1 MEHAQKK
8 KTSKPYSPEFRER
21 AVRLAMEHRDDYQSE
36 AAALT
41 AIAGKLGCSPDSL
54 RVWMRQVQ
62 RDGGEQP
69 GPTGVEIAR
78 IKELERENRELR
90 QANEILRKA
99 SAYFCPGGA
108 RPPVSQIIDFIEE
121 SREAFGVE
129 PICRALQF
137 APSTYYDR
145 RAIARDPDRASAR
158 AKSDAALSLKIDA
171 AWDANRKLYGARKV
185 WHVLR
190 RQGEYAARCTV
201 ERLMRRLGLRG
212 VVRGKKVITTNPD
225 ASLPCPDD
233 KVNRLFMADRP
244 NKLWV
249 SDFTYVPTWSGTVY
263 VAFVIDV
270 FARRIVGWRTSTS
283 MKTQF
288 VLDALDQAIWQR
300 KTPDNKSL
308 VHHSDRGSQYLSIK
322 YTERL
327 AEAEIDLSV
336 GTVGDA
342 YDNALAECVI
352 GLFKTEVINQ
362 IGPWK
367 SMREVEWETLK
378 WVDWYNNRRLLGPI
392 GYIPPAEAEEA
403 FYANLNTLDMVA

>member
-1 MEHAQKK
+1 M
-8 KTSKPYSPEFRER
+8 
-21 AVRLAMEHRDDYQSE
+21 
-36 AAALT
+36 
-41 AIAGKLGCSPDSL
+41 IA
-54 RVWMRQVQ
+54 
-62 RDGGEQP
+62 
-69 GPTGVEIAR
+69 
-78 IKELERENRELR
+78 
-90 QANEILRKA
+90 
-99 SAYFCPGGA
+99 
-108 RPPVSQIIDFIEE
+108 FIEE
-121 SREAFGVE
+121 SREALGVE
-129 PICRALQF
+129 PICRTLQF

-145 RAIARDPDRASAR
+145 RAIMHHPDRASAR
-158 AKSDAALSLKIDA
+158 AKSDAALSIKIDA
-171 AWDANRKLYGARKV
+171 AWDANRKLYGARKI

-190 RQGEYAARCTV
+190 RQGEDAARCTV
-201 ERLMRRLGLRG
+201 ERLMRRLGIRG

-225 ASLPCPDD
+225 TSQPCPDD
-233 KVNRLFMADRP
+233 IGVLPKAKAPLVNRLFKADRP

-270 FARRIVGWRTSTS
+270 FARRIAGWRASTS
-283 MKTQF
+283 MRTQF

-392 GYIPPAEAEEA
+392 GYITPAEAEEA

>member
-1 MEHAQKK
+1 M
-8 KTSKPYSPEFRER
+8 
-21 AVRLAMEHRDDYQSE
+21 
-36 AAALT
+36 T
-41 AIAGKLGCSPDSL
+41 A
-54 RVWMRQVQ
+54 
-62 RDGGEQP
+62 
-69 GPTGVEIAR
+69 
-78 IKELERENRELR
+78 
-90 QANEILRKA
+90 
-99 SAYFCPGGA
+99 
-108 RPPVSQIIDFIEE
+108 FIEE
-121 SREAFGVE
+121 HRGVYGVE
-129 PICRALQF
+129 PMCKMLQI
-137 APSTYYDR
+137 AQSTYYER
-145 RAIARDPDRASAR
+145 RAIACDPERASAR
-158 AKSDAALSLKIDA
+158 AKSDADLCIKIDA
-171 AWDANRKLYGARKV
+171 AWKDNRKLYGARKI
-185 WHVLR
+185 WHVLLR
-190 RQGEYAARCTV
+190 DNQDVARCTV
-201 ERLMRRLGLRG
+201 ERLMRHLGLKG
-212 VVRGKKVITTNPD
+212 VLRGKKVITTNPD
-225 ASLPCPDD
+225 TSQPCPED

-249 SDFTYVPTWSGTVY
+249 SDFTYVQTWSGTVY

-270 FARRIVGWRTSTS
+270 FARRIVGWRASTS

-288 VLDALDQAIWQR
+288 VLDALEQAIWQR

-367 SMREVEWETLK
+367 SLRDVEWETLK

-403 FYANLNTLDMVA
+403 FYENLNSLDMVA

>member
-1 MEHAQKK
+1 M
-8 KTSKPYSPEFRER
+8 P
-21 AVRLAMEHRDDYQSE
+21 L
-36 AAALT
+36 L
-41 AIAGKLGCSPDSL
+41 L
-54 RVWMRQVQ
+54 
-62 RDGGEQP
+62 P
-69 GPTGVEIAR
+69 GRRIAR
-78 IKELERENRELR
+78 QFCRE
-90 QANEILRKA
+90 
-99 SAYFCPGGA
+99 G
-108 RPPVSQIIDFIEE
+108 
-121 SREAFGVE
+121 
-129 PICRALQF
+129 
-137 APSTYYDR
+137 TYYDR
-145 RAIARDPDRASAR
+145 RALARDPDRASAR
-158 AKSDAALSLKIDA
+158 AKSDAALSVKIDA

-190 RQGEYAARCTV
+190 RQGEDAARCTV
-201 ERLMRRLGLRG
+201 ERLMRRLGIRG

-225 ASLPCPDD
+225 TSLPCPDD

-244 NKLWV
+244 NKLWGEPLCAIGSRTMA

-270 FARRIVGWRTSTS
+270 FARRIVGWRASTS

-288 VLDALDQAIWQR
+288 VLDALEQAIWQR

-367 SMREVEWETLK
+367 SMREIEWETLK
-378 WVDWYNNRRLLGPI
+378 WIDWYNNRRLLGPI

-403 FYANLNTLDMVA
+403 FYANLNSLDMVA

>member
-1 MEHAQKK
+1 M
-8 KTSKPYSPEFRER
+8 
-21 AVRLAMEHRDDYQSE
+21 M
-36 AAALT
+36 
-41 AIAGKLGCSPDSL
+41 
-54 RVWMRQVQ
+54 
-62 RDGGEQP
+62 
-69 GPTGVEIAR
+69 
-78 IKELERENRELR
+78 
-90 QANEILRKA
+90 
-99 SAYFCPGGA
+99 
-108 RPPVSQIIDFIEE
+108 DFIEE

-129 PICRALQF
+129 PICKALQF

-145 RAIARDPDRASAR
+145 RAIVRDPERASRR
-158 AKSDAALSLKIDA
+158 AKSDAAMSLRIDG
-171 AWDANRKLYGARKV
+171 AWEDNRKLYGARKI

-190 RQGEYAARCTV
+190 RDGQDVARCTV
-201 ERLMRRLGLRG
+201 ERLMRALGIRG
-212 VVRGKKVITTNPD
+212 VVRGKRVVTTNPD
-225 ASLPCPDD
+225 TSLPCPDD
-233 KVNRLFMADRP
+233 KVNRLFKADRP

-270 FARRIVGWRTSTS
+270 FARRIVGWRVSTS
-283 MKTQF
+283 MTTRF

-300 KTPDNKSL
+300 KTLDNKSL

-327 AEAEIDLSV
+327 AQAEIDLSV

-352 GLFKTEVINQ
+352 GLFKTELIKQ

-378 WVDWYNNRRLLGPI
+378 WVDWYNHRRLLGSI
-392 GYIPPAEAEEA
+392 GYITPAEAEEA